1 VPYTTLNLG
10 LQLTIP
16 TSGTRNWAST
26 LYATTWS
33 KISSHRHT
41 GSGDGNQLI
50 TASYANLS
58 ITSAKLGRNIAYGQA
73 ATTLTPSGTTQTVDF
88 DLGNTQR
95 IDLGSATG
103 SVTVSFSNSI
113 AGGLYRLFLVQGV
126 TARDI
131 VWPASVKW
139 PQGQVAIL
147 STGNGDIDVVEM
159 YYDGTNYYADWQV
172 GFA

>member
-1 VPYTTLNLG
+1 MAYTTLNLG

-26 LYATTWS
+26 LYSTTWT
-33 KISSHRHT
+33 KISQHRHT
-41 GSGDGNQLI
+41 GSGDGNQMVTL
-50 TASYANLS
+50 SYSNLS
-58 ITSAKLGRNIAYGQA
+58 VTSAKLAKNIALGQA
-73 ATTLTPSGTTQTVDF
+73 SSTLSPSGTTQTVDLDNGVTQKL
-88 DLGNTQR
+88 DLSSASGN
-95 IDLGSATG
+95 
-103 SVTVSFSNSI
+103 VTLTISNAQS
-113 AGGLYRLFLVQGV
+113 GGLYRLFVIQGA

-147 STGNGDIDVVEM
+147 STANGSVDIVEL

-172 GFA
+172 GWA

>member
-1 VPYTTLNLG
+1 MPYTTLNLG

-26 LYATTWS
+26 LYATTWT

-50 TASYANLS
+50 TASYASLS
-58 ITSAKLGRNIAYGQA
+58 ITSAKLARHIAYGQA
-73 ATTLTPSGTTQTVDF
+73 LAAMTPSGTTQAVDF

-95 IDLGSATG
+95 LNLGSASG
-103 SVTVSFSNSI
+103 NVTITFSNPI
-113 AGGLYRLFLVQGV
+113 AGGLYRLFLVQGA
-126 TARDI
+126 TARTV
-131 VWPASVKW
+131 VWPAAVKW
-139 PQGQVAIL
+139 PQGQAAIL
-147 STGNGDIDVVEM
+147 STGNGDVDVVEM

-172 GFA
+172 RFA

>member
-1 VPYTTLNLG
+1 MAYTTLNLG

-26 LYATTWS
+26 LYSTTWT
-33 KISSHRHT
+33 KISQHRHT
-41 GSGDGNQLI
+41 GSGDGNQMV
-50 TASYANLS
+50 TASYSNLS
-58 ITSAKLGRNIAYGQA
+58 VTSAKLAKNIALGQA
-73 ATTLTPSGTTQTVDF
+73 SSTLSPSGTTQTVDLDNGVTQKL
-88 DLGNTQR
+88 DLSSASGN
-95 IDLGSATG
+95 
-103 SVTVSFSNSI
+103 VTLTISNAQS
-113 AGGLYRLFLVQGV
+113 GGLYRLFVIQGA

-147 STGNGDIDVVEM
+147 STANGSVDIVEL

-172 GFA
+172 GWA